1 MRSSGFRLSRCCPA
15 GRAIQGSDNRLFVNG
30 CLWVLRSGAHWC
42 NLPERYAIVRAHHQA
57 ATGKGASHQ
66 ALGRSRGGL
75 TSKTHMLADTLGRP
89 LRVILTAGQTGDITT
104 APALLDGLRADAV
117 LADKAYDSNAL
128 RAIIAVMG
136 ATAVILSNRTRKVDI
151 PHDTAIYK
159 HRNCIERCFNR
170 FKHFRR
176 FATRYDRRAIRFL
189 GFVHLAAAI
198 IWLR

>member
-1 MRSSGFRLSRCCPA
+1 
-15 GRAIQGSDNRLFVNG
+15 
-30 CLWVLRSGAHWC
+30 
-42 NLPERYAIVRAHHQA
+42 
-57 ATGKGASHQ
+57 
-66 ALGRSRGGL
+66 
-75 TSKTHMLADTLGRP
+75 MLADTLGRP

-104 APALLDGLRADAV
+104 APALLDGLRANAV

-128 RAIIAVMG
+128 RAIIAAMG
-136 ATAVILSNRTRKVDI
+136 ATAVIPSNRTRKVAI

-170 FKHFRR
+170 LKHFRR
-176 FATRYDRRAIRFL
+176 FATRYDRRAIHFL